1 MKTKLKTLWQQLLRS
16 PREFPVELAMGV
28 AFFIITVWKAESL
41 EWNGGVQTGSMVN
54 DDILWFFVPL
64 IALTFWLHRVNR
76 IVYILS
82 FFFFLPLMVLNLR
95 PYLFTFGFGF
105 TYVLAGLLLIL
116 GNKKMDNRTF
126 ASNALHIVTQLFL
139 GQLVCGIFTLAVFS
153 ITESFFYI
161 FGINRTVN
169 FYEYTLKF
177 IWLVLA
183 PQVCFTLVRQHED
196 EVAEP
201 FKVLRIIL
209 NFILSPAVIIYT
221 VILYTYFIKIAFE
234 WNLPKGGVAWMVM
247 GFIAVAL
254 AGMMAQ
260 SILSKRYYDWFYR
273 YFALV
278 AIPPL
283 VMYWIGSVYRI
294 QHYGF
299 TESRFYLMV
308 AGMLM
313 SLFVL
318 MLFKERTR
326 RYQLMALILGAAI
339 ILFTYIPGI
348 SAKSIGLRSQKQR
361 LAGIIS
367 DLKLADGKTGKLND
381 NLNLMQ
387 ICKDSLLC
395 ERYKDA
401 CSVIDY
407 VNDEMGNEAFEAQYG
422 TWKYSAY
429 SFNAWFN
436 ACEKT
441 VEPSTLYKRN
451 KPVELG
457 EYTTLLPAQD
467 YDCSFERK
475 KITVRKGSAVV
486 LEYPIGSVVRR
497 NPAMLRHPEQLL
509 TFRNDSLMLVLGSL
523 DVADNKVVDVSTYR
537 FMLLEKRK
545 K

>member
-1 MKTKLKTLWQQLLRS
+1 MKTKLKTLLQQLLRS

-28 AFFIITVWKAESL
+28 AFFIITVWKTESL

-82 FFFFLPLMVLNLR
+82 FFFFLPLMALNLR

-139 GQLVCGIFTLAVFS
+139 GQLVCGIFTSAVFA
-153 ITESFFYI
+153 ITASFFYI
-161 FGINRTVN
+161 FGINTPVN

-326 RYQLMALILGAAI
+326 RYQLMALIFGAAI

-429 SFNAWFN
+429 SFDAR
-436 ACEKT
+436 EKIF
-441 VEPSTLYKRN
+441 ERSTRYERN

-457 EYTTLLPAQD
+457 EYITLLPAQD
-467 YDCSFERK
+467 YDCSFERE

-486 LEYPIGSVVRR
+486 LEYPIGSVVSR

-537 FMLLEKRK
+537 FMLFEKRK

>member
-1 MKTKLKTLWQQLLRS
+1 
-16 PREFPVELAMGV
+16 
-28 AFFIITVWKAESL
+28 
-41 EWNGGVQTGSMVN
+41 
-54 DDILWFFVPL
+54 
-64 IALTFWLHRVNR
+64 
-76 IVYILS
+76 
-82 FFFFLPLMVLNLR
+82 
-95 PYLFTFGFGF
+95 
-105 TYVLAGLLLIL
+105 
-116 GNKKMDNRTF
+116 
-126 ASNALHIVTQLFL
+126 
-139 GQLVCGIFTLAVFS
+139 
-153 ITESFFYI
+153 
-161 FGINRTVN
+161 
-169 FYEYTLKF
+169 
-177 IWLVLA
+177 
-183 PQVCFTLVRQHED
+183 
-196 EVAEP
+196 
-201 FKVLRIIL
+201 
-209 NFILSPAVIIYT
+209 
-221 VILYTYFIKIAFE
+221 
-234 WNLPKGGVAWMVM
+234 
-247 GFIAVAL
+247 
-254 AGMMAQ
+254 
-260 SILSKRYYDWFYR
+260 
-273 YFALV
+273 
-278 AIPPL
+278 
-283 VMYWIGSVYRI
+283 
-294 QHYGF
+294 
-299 TESRFYLMV
+299 MV

-326 RYQLMALILGAAI
+326 RYQLMALIFGAAI

-429 SFNAWFN
+429 SFDAR
-436 ACEKT
+436 EKT
-441 VEPSTLYKRN
+441 VERSTRYERN

-457 EYTTLLPAQD
+457 EYTTLLSAQD
-467 YDCSFERK
+467 YDCSFERE

-497 NPAMLRHPEQLL
+497 TPAILRHPEQLL

-537 FMLLEKRK
+537 FMLFEKRK

>member
-1 MKTKLKTLWQQLLRS
+1 M
-16 PREFPVELAMGV
+16 
-28 AFFIITVWKAESL
+28 
-41 EWNGGVQTGSMVN
+41 
-54 DDILWFFVPL
+54 
-64 IALTFWLHRVNR
+64 
-76 IVYILS
+76 
-82 FFFFLPLMVLNLR
+82 
-95 PYLFTFGFGF
+95 
-105 TYVLAGLLLIL
+105 
-116 GNKKMDNRTF
+116 
-126 ASNALHIVTQLFL
+126 
-139 GQLVCGIFTLAVFS
+139 
-153 ITESFFYI
+153 
-161 FGINRTVN
+161 
-169 FYEYTLKF
+169 
-177 IWLVLA
+177 LA

-326 RYQLMALILGAAI
+326 RYQLMALIFGAAI

-422 TWKYSAY
+422 T
-429 SFNAWFN
+429 
-436 ACEKT
+436 
-441 VEPSTLYKRN
+441 
-451 KPVELG
+451 
-457 EYTTLLPAQD
+457 
-467 YDCSFERK
+467 
-475 KITVRKGSAVV
+475 
-486 LEYPIGSVVRR
+486 
-497 NPAMLRHPEQLL
+497 
-509 TFRNDSLMLVLGSL
+509 
-523 DVADNKVVDVSTYR
+523 
-537 FMLLEKRK
+537 
-545 K
+545 